1 MNLRSAAVTLCGMLL
16 AAAAVLWFFDR
27 QISGTWFRLGL
38 QPEISSALEQSLADQ
53 KTLARLDPE
62 RRAEYRARFE
72 SSQSVLNHLRI
83 LEHNRKEITRRW
95 EMILL
100 AAVAGVLAVAGGAHM
115 IRQGRLDSRLERLR
129 VALVSLSAG
138 QEDLAIG
145 DRGRDTLG
153 RIAGMIEETSR
164 AMARDRKRLAYLKN
178 LSVWQ
183 ETARRHAHE
192 MRTPLTAARLE
203 LERLQRLLER
213 PLEKEGL
220 EEARQAAGS
229 VREELERLGRFTQ
242 QFTSF
247 ARLPQPRPAVHDL
260 GTVVEEFV
268 GTFASAWPNLTLRF
282 EAPGR
287 PLLAPLDRDML
298 RQVLV
303 NLCDNS
309 SLAIRTMGKVTG
321 EVMGK
326 VTGELMGEGRGAVT
340 LRPAAAGRNVLLDVA
355 DDGPGVSPEIRSRV
369 FEPYVTT
376 RQVGEG
382 MGLGLAIS
390 KKILLDHGGDL
401 ELLASSGAGTTFRL
415 TFPHQAAAE
424 AA

>member
-38 QPEISSALEQSLADQ
+38 QPEITSALVQSLDDQ
-53 KTLARLDPE
+53 KALARLDPE
-62 RRAEYRARFE
+62 QRGKYRARFE
-72 SSQSVLNHLRI
+72 SYETLYQHLTVLQ
-83 LEHNRKEITRRW
+83 HNRKEITGRW

-100 AAVAGVLAVAGGAHM
+100 AAVAAVLAVAGGAHM

-138 QEDLAIG
+138 QEDLTIG
-145 DRGRDTLG
+145 DRSRDTLG

-203 LERLQRLLER
+203 LERLQRLLEGDGGE
-213 PLEKEGL
+213 P
-220 EEARQAAGS
+220 ARQAAAS

-247 ARLPQPRPAVHDL
+247 ARLPQPRTAVHDL

-268 GTFASAWPNLTLRF
+268 GTFAAAWPNLTLRF
-282 EAPGR
+282 DAPGK
-287 PLLAPLDRDML
+287 PLLASLDRDML

-309 SLAIRTMGKVTG
+309 SLAIRALG
-321 EVMGK
+321 EDR
-326 VTGELMGEGRGAVT
+326 EGHGTVT
-340 LRPAAAGRNVLLDVA
+340 LRPDATGRNVQLDVA

-415 TFPHQAAAE
+415 TFPRQAEAE

>member
-16 AAAAVLWFFDR
+16 AAGLILWLFNR
-27 QISGTWFRLGL
+27 QISGTWRLVL
-38 QPEISSALEQSLADQ
+38 QPEITSALELAGEDQ
-53 KTLARLDPE
+53 KALARLDPQ
-62 RRAEYRARFE
+62 RKAEYRARFE
-72 SSQSVLNHLRI
+72 ANHKLLQNLYI
-83 LEHNRKEITRRW
+83 LQRSEKAITRRW
-95 EMILL
+95 EIVLL
-100 AAVAGVLAVAGGAHM
+100 AAVLGVLGLAGGAQL
-115 IRQGRLDSRLERLR
+115 IRQGRLDARIERLR
-129 VALVSLSAG
+129 LALVALSAG
-138 QEDLAIG
+138 EEDLEIG

-203 LERLQRLLER
+203 LSRLQRLLEG
-213 PLEKEGL
+213 EDQ
-220 EEARQAAGS
+220 EEARQVAVS
-229 VREELERLGRFTQ
+229 VGEELERLGRFTQ

-247 ARLPQPRPAVHDL
+247 ARLPQPRTAVHDL

-268 GTFASAWPNLTLRF
+268 GTFAGAWANLTLRF
-282 EAPGR
+282 ESPGK
-287 PLLAPLDRDML
+287 PLPAALDRDML

-309 SLAIRTMGKVTG
+309 SLAIKSQGD
-321 EVMGK
+321 
-326 VTGELMGEGRGAVT
+326 GEGRGTVT
-340 LRPAAAGRNVLLDVA
+340 LRPGEVGRNVFLDVA
-355 DDGPGVSPEIRSRV
+355 DDGPGISPEIRSRV

-382 MGLGLAIS
+382 KGLGLAIC

-401 ELLASSGAGTTFRL
+401 EIAGTSGAGTTFRL
-415 TFPHQAAAE
+415 TFPRRVEDAAA
-424 AA
+424 

>member
-16 AAAAVLWFFDR
+16 AAAAVLWLFDR

-38 QPEISSALEQSLADQ
+38 QPEITTALERSLADQ
-53 KTLARLDPE
+53 KALARLDPP

-72 SSQSVLNHLRI
+72 SNQSLLNHLRI

-95 EMILL
+95 ETILL
-100 AAVAGVLAVAGGAHM
+100 AAVAAVLAVAGGAHM
-115 IRQGRLDSRLERLR
+115 IRQGRLDTRLERLR
-129 VALVSLSAG
+129 MALVALSAG
-138 QEDLAIG
+138 QEDLSIG

-164 AMARDRKRLAYLKN
+164 AIARDRKRLAYLKN
-178 LSVWQ
+178 LSTWQ

-203 LERLQRLLER
+203 LARLKQLV
-213 PLEKEGL
+213 EGEGQ
-220 EEARQAAGS
+220 EEARRAAAS
-229 VREELERLGRFTQ
+229 VDEELERLGRFTQ

-268 GTFASAWPNLTLRF
+268 GTFAAAWPNLTLRF
-282 EAPGR
+282 DPSGR
-287 PLLAPLDRDML
+287 PLPASVDRDML

-309 SLAIRTMGKVTG
+309 SHAVRAL
-321 EVMGK
+321 
-326 VTGELMGEGRGAVT
+326 GEGRGTVT
-340 LRPAAAGRNVLLDVA
+340 LRPGEAGHNVLLDVA
-355 DDGPGVSPEIRSRV
+355 DDGPGVPSEIRSRV

-401 ELLASSGAGTTFRL
+401 ELLASSGGGTTFRL
-415 TFPHQAAAE
+415 TFPRQREEAAA
-424 AA
+424 

>member
-1 MNLRSAAVTLCGMLL
+1 
-16 AAAAVLWFFDR
+16 
-27 QISGTWFRLGL
+27 
-38 QPEISSALEQSLADQ
+38 
-53 KTLARLDPE
+53 
-62 RRAEYRARFE
+62 
-72 SSQSVLNHLRI
+72 
-83 LEHNRKEITRRW
+83 
-95 EMILL
+95 
-100 AAVAGVLAVAGGAHM
+100 VA
-115 IRQGRLDSRLERLR
+115 
-129 VALVSLSAG
+129 LSAG
-138 QEDLAIG
+138 QEDLEIG

-178 LSVWQ
+178 LSLWQ

-203 LERLQRLLER
+203 LSRLTRLLEG
-213 PLEKEGL
+213 EEQ
-220 EEARQAAGS
+220 EEARQVAGS
-229 VREELERLGRFTQ
+229 VGEELERLGRFTQ

-247 ARLPQPRPAVHDL
+247 ARLPQPRQTVHDL
-260 GTVVEEFV
+260 GAVVEEFV

-282 EAPGR
+282 EPPAG
-287 PLLAPLDRDML
+287 PLPAALDRDML

-309 SLAIRTMGKVTG
+309 SLALRASGDG
-321 EVMGK
+321 N
-326 VTGELMGEGRGAVT
+326 GAVT
-340 LRPAAAGRNVLLDVA
+340 LRPGEAGRNVLLDVA
-355 DDGPGVSPEIRSRV
+355 DDGPGIPPEIRPRV

-401 ELLASSGAGTTFRL
+401 ELAGSSGAGTTFRL
-415 TFPHQAAAE
+415 TFPRRVEDAAA
-424 AA
+424 

>member
-1 MNLRSAAVTLCGMLL
+1 
-16 AAAAVLWFFDR
+16 VLWLFDR

-38 QPEISSALEQSLADQ
+38 QPEITSTLEQSLADQ
-53 KTLARLDPE
+53 KALARLDPE
-62 RRAEYRARFE
+62 RRAEYHARFE
-72 SSQSVLNHLRI
+72 TRQTLLNHLRI
-83 LEHNRKEITRRW
+83 LEHNRKEISRRW

-100 AAVAGVLAVAGGAHM
+100 AAVAAVLAAAGGAHL
-115 IRQGRLDSRLERLR
+115 IRQGRLDSRIERLR
-129 VALVSLSAG
+129 VALVALSAG
-138 QEDLAIG
+138 QEDLTIG
-145 DRGRDTLG
+145 DRGRDALG

-203 LERLQRLLER
+203 LARLERLLDG
-213 PLEKEGL
+213 EGL
-220 EEARQAAGS
+220 QEARQAAGS
-229 VREELERLGRFTQ
+229 VGEELERLGRFTQ

-282 EAPGR
+282 DPAGR
-287 PLLAPLDRDML
+287 PLLASLDRDML

-309 SLAIRTMGKVTG
+309 SLAVRAQ
-321 EVMGK
+321 
-326 VTGELMGEGRGAVT
+326 GEGRGTVT
-340 LRPAAAGRNVLLDVA
+340 LRPGMAGRTVCLDVA
-355 DDGPGVSPEIRSRV
+355 DDGPGVPLEIRPRI

-390 KKILLDHGGDL
+390 RKILLDHGGDL

-415 TFPHQAAAE
+415 TFPRQAEE

>member
-16 AAAAVLWFFDR
+16 AAAAVLWLFDR

-38 QPEISSALEQSLADQ
+38 QPEITTALESSLADQ
-53 KTLARLDPE
+53 KALARFDPP
-62 RRAEYRARFE
+62 RRTEYRARFE
-72 SSQSVLNHLRI
+72 SNQSLLNHLRI
-83 LEHNRKEITRRW
+83 LGHNRKEITRRW
-95 EMILL
+95 ETILL
-100 AAVAGVLAVAGGAHM
+100 AAIAAVLGVAGGAHM
-115 IRQGRLDSRLERLR
+115 IRQGRLDARLERLR
-129 VALVSLSAG
+129 MALVALSSG
-138 QEDLAIG
+138 QEDLSIG

-164 AMARDRKRLAYLKN
+164 AIARDRKRLAYLKN
-178 LSVWQ
+178 LSTWQ

-203 LERLQRLLER
+203 LARLKQLLED
-213 PLEKEGL
+213 GDQD
-220 EEARQAAGS
+220 EARRAAAS
-229 VREELERLGRFTQ
+229 VDEELERLGRFTQ

-260 GTVVEEFV
+260 GGVVGEFV
-268 GTFASAWPNLTLRF
+268 GTFAAAWSNLTLRF
-282 EAPGR
+282 EPSGH
-287 PLLAPLDRDML
+287 PLPASLDRDML

-309 SLAIRTMGKVTG
+309 SHAVRAL
-321 EVMGK
+321 
-326 VTGELMGEGRGAVT
+326 GEGRGTVT
-340 LRPAAAGRNVLLDVA
+340 LRPGEAGHSIFLDVA
-355 DDGPGVSPEIRSRV
+355 DDGPGVPSEIRARV

-401 ELLASSGAGTTFRL
+401 DLLASSGGGTTFRL
-415 TFPHQAAAE
+415 TFPRQREEVAA
-424 AA
+424 

>member
-1 MNLRSAAVTLCGMLL
+1 MNLRSAAVTLCGML
-16 AAAAVLWFFDR
+16 AAAAAILWLFDR
-27 QISGTWFRLGL
+27 QISRTWFRIGL
-38 QPEISSALEQSLADQ
+38 RPEITSILESSLADQ
-53 KTLARLDPE
+53 KTLARLDP
-62 RRAEYRARFE
+62 RRRGEYRSRFE
-72 SSQSVLNHLRI
+72 SNQSLLNNLRI
-83 LEHNRKEITRRW
+83 LEHNREQITRRW

-100 AAVAGVLAVAGGAHM
+100 AAVAAVLSAAGGAHL

-129 VALVSLSAG
+129 VALVALSAG
-138 QEDLAIG
+138 QEDLSIG

-203 LERLQRLLER
+203 LERLERLLDR
-213 PLEKEGL
+213 EGL
-220 EEARQAAGS
+220 AEARQIAGS
-229 VREELERLGRFTQ
+229 VGEELERLGRFTQ

-247 ARLPQPRPAVHDL
+247 ARLPQPRPAMHDL
-260 GTVVEEFV
+260 GKVVEEFV
-268 GTFASAWPNLTLRF
+268 GTFASAWPNLELRCDAAA
-282 EAPGR
+282 APL
-287 PLLAPLDRDML
+287 PAPLDRDML

-309 SLAIRTMGKVTG
+309 SLAVRVSQ
-321 EVMGK
+321 
-326 VTGELMGEGRGAVT
+326 EGRGTVT
-340 LRPAAAGRNVLLDVA
+340 LRPGEAGRNIFLEVT
-355 DDGPGVSPEIRSRV
+355 DDGPGVPPEIRARV

-415 TFPHQAAAE
+415 TFPRSFATSEDAAA
-424 AA
+424 

>member
-1 MNLRSAAVTLCGMLL
+1 VEARPAPNPIRKEEMNVRSAAITLCGILL
-16 AAAAVLWFFDR
+16 AAAAVLWLFDR

-38 QPEISSALEQSLADQ
+38 QPEVVSTLESSLADQ
-53 KTLARLDPE
+53 KALARLDPP
-62 RRAEYRARFE
+62 RKAEYRQRFE
-72 SSQSVLNHLRI
+72 STQILLNRLHI
-83 LEHNRKEITRRW
+83 LQHNQKEITRRW

-100 AAVAGVLAVAGGAHM
+100 AAVVAVLAAAGAAHLV
-115 IRQGRLDSRLERLR
+115 RQGRLDARIERLR
-129 VALVSLSAG
+129 LALVALSAG
-138 QEDLAIG
+138 QEDLEIG

-153 RIAGMIEETSR
+153 KIAGMIEETSR

-203 LERLQRLLER
+203 LSRLQRLLEN
-213 PLEKEGL
+213 
-220 EEARQAAGS
+220 EEQEDARQAAGS
-229 VREELERLGRFTQ
+229 VGEELERLGRFTQ

-260 GTVVEEFV
+260 GAVVEEFV
-268 GTFASAWPNLTLRF
+268 RTFAGAWPNLTLCF
-282 EAPGR
+282 EPPGR
-287 PLLAPLDRDML
+287 PLPAALDRDML

-309 SLAIRTMGKVTG
+309 SLALRASGSGGT
-321 EVMGK
+321 
-326 VTGELMGEGRGAVT
+326 VT
-340 LRPAAAGRNVLLDVA
+340 LRPGEAGRNVLLDVA
-355 DDGPGVSPEIRSRV
+355 DDGPGIPPDIRPRV

-401 ELLASSGAGTTFRL
+401 ELAGSSGAGTTFRL
-415 TFPHQAAAE
+415 TFPRRVEDAAA
-424 AA
+424 

>member
-16 AAAAVLWFFDR
+16 AAAAILWLFDR

-38 QPEISSALEQSLADQ
+38 QPEISAALERSLADQ
-53 KTLARLDPE
+53 KALARLDPQDK
-62 RRAEYRARFE
+62 AEYRARFE
-72 SSQSVLNHLRI
+72 ANQTLLNRLRI
-83 LEHNRKEITRRW
+83 LQHNRKEITRRW
-95 EMILL
+95 ELILL
-100 AAVAGVLAVAGGAHM
+100 AAVVAVLGLAGGAHM
-115 IRQGRLDSRLERLR
+115 MRQGRLDARIEKLRL
-129 VALVSLSAG
+129 ALVALSAG
-138 QEDLAIG
+138 QEDLEIG

-203 LERLQRLLER
+203 LSRLQRLLEG
-213 PLEKEGL
+213 EEE
-220 EEARQAAGS
+220 EEARQVAVS
-229 VREELERLGRFTQ
+229 VAEELERLGRFTQ

-247 ARLPQPRPAVHDL
+247 ARLPQPRAAVHDL
-260 GTVVEEFV
+260 GAVVEEFV
-268 GTFASAWPNLTLRF
+268 GTFAGAWANLTLRF
-282 EAPGR
+282 ESPGK
-287 PLLAPLDRDML
+287 PLPAALDRDML

-309 SLAIRTMGKVTG
+309 SLAVKSQGD
-321 EVMGK
+321 
-326 VTGELMGEGRGAVT
+326 GEGRGTVT
-340 LRPAAAGRNVLLDVA
+340 LRPGEVGRSVFLDVA
-355 DDGPGVSPEIRSRV
+355 DDGPGIPPEIRPRV

-382 MGLGLAIS
+382 MGLGLAIC

-401 ELLASSGAGTTFRL
+401 EIAGSSGAGTTFRL
-415 TFPHQAAAE
+415 TFPCRVEDAAA
-424 AA
+424 

>member
-16 AAAAVLWFFDR
+16 AAGAILWLFNR
-27 QISGTWFRLGL
+27 QISGTWRLGL
-38 QPEISSALEQSLADQ
+38 QPEITTALEQSLADQ
-53 KTLARLDPE
+53 KALARFDPQ
-62 RRAEYRARFE
+62 RKAEYRSRFE
-72 SSQSVLNHLRI
+72 ANQTLLQHLLILQRNQQS
-83 LEHNRKEITRRW
+83 ITRFW
-95 EMILL
+95 ELILL
-100 AAVAGVLAVAGGAHM
+100 AAVLAVLGVAGGAQM
-115 IRQGRLDSRLERLR
+115 IRQGRLDARIERLR
-129 VALVSLSAG
+129 LALVALSAG
-138 QEDLAIG
+138 EEDLEIG

-203 LERLQRLLER
+203 LSRLQRLLEG
-213 PLEKEGL
+213 EDQD
-220 EEARQAAGS
+220 EARQVAVS
-229 VREELERLGRFTQ
+229 VGEELERLGRFTQ

-260 GTVVEEFV
+260 GAVVEEFV
-268 GTFASAWPNLTLRF
+268 GTFAGAWANLTLRF
-282 EAPGR
+282 ESPGK
-287 PLLAPLDRDML
+287 PLPAALDRDML

-309 SLAIRTMGKVTG
+309 SLAIKAQ
-321 EVMGK
+321 
-326 VTGELMGEGRGAVT
+326 GEGDGRGTVT
-340 LRPAAAGRNVLLDVA
+340 LRPGEAGRNVFLDVS
-355 DDGPGVSPEIRSRV
+355 DDGPGIAPEIRSRV

-382 MGLGLAIS
+382 MGLGLAIC

-401 ELLASSGAGTTFRL
+401 ELAGSSGAGTTFRL
-415 TFPHQAAAE
+415 TFPRRVEDAAA
-424 AA
+424 

>member
-1 MNLRSAAVTLCGMLL
+1 MNLRSAAVTVAGMLL
-16 AAAAVLWFFDR
+16 AAGAVLWLFER

-38 QPEISSALEQSLADQ
+38 QPEIVAALERSMTDQ
-53 KTLARLDPE
+53 KALARFDPQA
-62 RRAEYRARFE
+62 RDAYHARFE
-72 SSQSVLNHLRI
+72 ATQTLLNHLRI
-83 LEHNRKEITRRW
+83 LQHNRKSIARRW
-95 EMILL
+95 ETILL
-100 AAVAGVLAVAGGAHM
+100 ACVLAVLAAAGGAHLL
-115 IRQGRLDSRLERLR
+115 RQGRLDTRLERLR
-129 VALVSLSAG
+129 MALVALSAG

-164 AMARDRKRLAYLKN
+164 AMARDRKRLAYLRN
-178 LSVWQ
+178 LSLWQ

-203 LERLQRLLER
+203 LARVHRLLEG
-213 PLEKEGL
+213 KEGL
-220 EEARQAAGS
+220 GEARQAAVS
-229 VREELERLGRFTQ
+229 VDEELERLGRFTQ

-260 GTVVEEFV
+260 ASVAGEFV
-268 GTFASAWPNLTLRF
+268 GTFASAWPNLELRC
-282 EAPGR
+282 ESPR
-287 PLLAPLDRDML
+287 QPLPAALDRDML

-309 SLAIRTMGKVTG
+309 SLALRAGGPQANGHGI
-321 EVMGK
+321 
-326 VTGELMGEGRGAVT
+326 VT
-340 LRPAAAGRNVLLDVA
+340 LRLGEQGRGIFLDVA
-355 DDGPGVSPEIRSRV
+355 DDGPGIPPEIQPRV

-382 MGLGLAIS
+382 MGLGLAIA

-401 ELLASSGAGTTFRL
+401 ELVSSSGAGTIFRL
-415 TFPHQAAAE
+415 TFPRRVEDAAA
-424 AA
+424 